1 MFDEVLVTG
10 EEAARLVW
18 KTTLDD
24 MIKTEPIIDEA
35 TIRTQLRIQPFNLN
49 NRWDRNMVFG
59 AVFVAG
65 YLQGVRRE
73 RIRQRL
79 RRQKKRAGSCWR
91 RSQPKTKII
100 FRFHYSTE
108 QETMQMVNEKVF
120 DDALKSMLDL
130 PIDSTKGEAIIVVA
144 RLDTGNDEYRHVF
157 TVKGGALSALHMMAD
172 MAETVAHSSP
182 NPVMQALM
190 RDTLRRLLSEN
201 GI

>member
-10 EEAARLVW
+10 EEVARLVW

-24 MIKTEPIIDEA
+24 MIRIEPVINNSMIQVQ
-35 TIRTQLRIQPFNLN
+35 TRIQPFNQSAY
-49 NRWDRNMVFG
+49 WDRNMLFG

-73 RIRQRL
+73 RVRQRL
-79 RRQKKRAGSCWR
+79 RRQKKRAGFCWR

-120 DDALKSMLDL
+120 DNALNSMLDL
-130 PIDSTKGEAIIVVA
+130 PIDGEKDEALIVVA
-144 RLDTGNDEYRHVF
+144 KLDAGYGICRNSF
-157 TVKGGALSALHMMAD
+157 TVMGNALSALQLLAD
-172 MAETVAHSSP
+172 VAESVVHSSS
-182 NPVMQALM
+182 NPVA
-190 RDTLRRLLSEN
+190 
-201 GI
+201 

>member
-49 NRWDRNMVFG
+49 DRWDRNMVFG

-73 RIRQRL
+73 RVRQRL
-79 RRQKKRAGSCWR
+79 RRQKKRAGFCWR
-91 RSQPKTKII
+91 RSQPRTKII
-100 FRFHYSTE
+100 FQFHYSTE
-108 QETMQMVNEKVF
+108 QERMQMVDEKVF
-120 DDALKSMLDL
+120 DNALKPILDL
-130 PIDSTKGEAIIVVA
+130 PIDGAKDEALIVVA
-144 RLDTGNDEYRHVF
+144 KLDAGYGICRNSF
-157 TVKGGALSALHMMAD
+157 TVMGNALSALQLLAD
-172 MAETVAHSSP
+172 MADSVVHSSP
-182 NPVMQALM
+182 NPVAQALM
-190 RDTLRRLLSEN
+190 RDKLRHLLSEK

>member
-10 EEAARLVW
+10 EEVARLVW

-24 MIKTEPIIDEA
+24 MIRIEPVINNSMIQVQ
-35 TIRTQLRIQPFNLN
+35 TRIQSFNQSAY
-49 NRWDRNMVFG
+49 WDRNMLFG

-73 RIRQRL
+73 RVRQRL
-79 RRQKKRAGSCWR
+79 RRQKKRAGFCWR

-120 DDALKSMLDL
+120 DNALNSMLDL
-130 PIDSTKGEAIIVVA
+130 PIDGEKDEALIVVA
-144 RLDTGNDEYRHVF
+144 KLDAGYGICRNSF
-157 TVKGGALSALHMMAD
+157 TVMGNAVSALHLLAH
-172 MAETVAHSSP
+172 MAESVVHSSP
-182 NPVMQALM
+182 NPVMQVLM